1 MPKQFIAK
9 IKNLNPLEFVVT
21 QKHGT
26 ETPFQ
31 NQYWDNKQEGI
42 YVDIISGDPLFSSL
56 DKFDS
61 GTGWPSF
68 CKALAKSAIILEQ
81 DLAHGLKRT
90 EVATLTTHLGHLF
103 EDGPENFGGLRY
115 CINSVSLKF
124 IAKDNLI
131 ELGYGEYLSLF
142 SNEVGAESEYAY
154 LAGGCFW
161 GLEHFLSKAN
171 GIINTKVGYCG
182 GDIVNPSYEQVSRG
196 NTGYAETVEVKFNPK
211 EITYREIL
219 KLFFTIHDPTTLNK
233 QSNDLGTQYRS
244 AIFYS
249 NNIQKYTAL
258 NIIELA
264 NQSNVF
270 TGSIVTKVEE
280 MKNFYQAEE
289 YHQKYLEHN
298 PTGYNCHFVRANWK
312 F

>member
-1 MPKQFIAK
+1 MHKQFTSK
-9 IKNLNPLEFVVT
+9 IKNLNPLEFSIT
-21 QKHGT
+21 QNHGT
-26 ETPFQ
+26 ESPFQ
-31 NQYWDNKQEGI
+31 NQYWDNKQAGI

-68 CKALAKSAIILEQ
+68 YKALENSAIILKQ
-81 DLAHGLKRT
+81 DLSHNLKRT
-90 EVATLTTHLGHLF
+90 EVATSTTHLGHLF
-103 EDGPENFGGLRY
+103 EDGPKDFGGLRY
-115 CINSVSLKF
+115 CINSSSLQF

-131 ELGYGEYLSLF
+131 VSGYGEYLSLF
-142 SNEVGAESEYAY
+142 SNTKTEDFEHAY

-161 GLEHFLSKAN
+161 GLEFFLSKTN
-171 GIINTKVGYCG
+171 GIINTQVGYCG
-182 GDIVNPSYEQVSRG
+182 GEIVNPSYEQISKG
-196 NTGYAETVEVKFNPK
+196 DTGYAEAVKVKFNPK
-211 EITYREIL
+211 KITYREIL

-233 QSNDLGTQYRS
+233 QGNDLGTQYRS

-264 NQSNVF
+264 NQSGVF
-270 TGSIVTKVEE
+270 PGSIITTIEE
-280 MKNFYQAEE
+280 IKKFYPAEE
-289 YHQKYLEHN
+289 YHQKYLEQN
-298 PTGYNCHFVRANWK
+298 PTGYNCHYIRPNWK

>member
-1 MPKQFIAK
+1 M
-9 IKNLNPLEFVVT
+9 
-21 QKHGT
+21 
-26 ETPFQ
+26 
-31 NQYWDNKQEGI
+31 
-42 YVDIISGDPLFSSL
+42 
-56 DKFDS
+56 
-61 GTGWPSF
+61 
-68 CKALAKSAIILEQ
+68 
-81 DLAHGLKRT
+81 
-90 EVATLTTHLGHLF
+90 
-103 EDGPENFGGLRY
+103 
-115 CINSVSLKF
+115 
-124 IAKDNLI
+124 
-131 ELGYGEYLSLF
+131 
-142 SNEVGAESEYAY
+142 
-154 LAGGCFW
+154 
-161 GLEHFLSKAN
+161 
-171 GIINTKVGYCG
+171 GYCG

>member
-1 MPKQFIAK
+1 MHKQFISK
-9 IKNLNPLEFVVT
+9 IKNLNPIEFAVT
-21 QKHGT
+21 QNHST
-26 ETPFQ
+26 EAPFQ
-31 NQYWDNKQEGI
+31 NQFWDNKQEGI
-42 YVDIISGDPLFSSL
+42 YVDIISGDPLFSSI

-68 CKALAKSAIILEQ
+68 CKALENSAIILKQ
-81 DLAHGLKRT
+81 DLSHGLKRT
-90 EVATLTTHLGHLF
+90 EVATSTTHLGHLF
-103 EDGPENFGGLRY
+103 EDGPKDLGGLRY
-115 CINSVSLKF
+115 CINSSSLKF

-131 ELGYGEYLSLF
+131 ESGYGEYLNLF
-142 SNEVGAESEYAY
+142 SNEVSTEPEYAY

-161 GLEHFLSKAN
+161 GLEHFLNKAS

-182 GDIVNPSYEQVSRG
+182 GDVVNPSYEQVSSG
-196 NTGYAETVEVKFNPK
+196 STGYAETVEVKFNPK

-233 QSNDLGTQYRS
+233 QGNDLGTQYRS
-244 AIFYS
+244 AIFYR
-249 NNIQKYTAL
+249 NNIQKYAAL

-270 TGSIVTKVEE
+270 IGPIVTKLEE
-280 MKNFYQAEE
+280 MKKFYQAEE
-289 YHQKYLEHN
+289 CHQKYLEQN
-298 PTGYNCHFVRANWK
+298 PTGYNCHYVRVNWK